1 MINKLLAS
9 PGFMFIGTL
18 LLALSTI
25 AAATVLPTYLE
36 AKAREQCAYKL
47 WPKSK
52 EQTMVTWCDFNGYTV
67 NSQQPNQ

>member
-1 MINKLLAS
+1 
-9 PGFMFIGTL
+9 MFIGTL

-52 EQTMVTWCDFNGYTV
+52 EQTMVTWCNFNGYTV

>member
-9 PGFMFIGTL
+9 PGFMFISTL
-18 LLALSTI
+18 LLALGTI
-25 AAATVLPTYLE
+25 TSATVLPTYLE

-52 EQTMVTWCDFNGYTV
+52 EQAMVTWCHSNGYTV
-67 NSQQPNQ
+67 NSQQPDQ